1 MSIDDDIFDLNP
13 PFNPSI
19 SFTRSGERNNPLYKP
34 TPPKKRPTPQPKVN
48 TNSPLMKTIMKAKEL
63 DTKISML
70 KQQGKRP
77 RDYVDLLDEFHSNSQ
92 RIEIESTTPTKGSKD
107 DKPI

>member
-13 PFNPSI
+13 PFNPYI
-19 SFTRSGERNNPLYKP
+19 SFTRSSEKNKPLYKP

>member
-1 MSIDDDIFDLNP
+1 
-13 PFNPSI
+13 
-19 SFTRSGERNNPLYKP
+19 
-34 TPPKKRPTPQPKVN
+34 
-48 TNSPLMKTIMKAKEL
+48 MKAKEL